1 MTPADN
7 LLIGLN
13 GRFFA
18 SNWRPALDEIAFAQA
33 HGFGAIQ
40 FRGKEAGLGAEHLGA
55 ELGVVAQALR
65 QAGLTPVME
74 IVVPVNEQG
83 VSATGHTP
91 LATLRANLPAIET
104 LGCCCVHWHP
114 VPTRDTSPAA
124 IPAIEQ
130 ALLEPLAA
138 GAELGVRHGFR
149 FGLEHNAPDLRL
161 FGSPAASPAIEQA
174 LLEPLAAGA
183 ELGVRH
189 GFRFGL
195 EHNAP
200 DLRLFGSPAACAAA
214 LDAVPALGFVW
225 DFNHTTP
232 VDRDAFK
239 ALIPRMSMLHV
250 ADTPLPQ
257 VNHHLPLGEGSVDL
271 ADYCRALRQGGFAG
285 PAILEIGGLPQSG
298 GFGRDTDAALV
309 ASLRRLRDANR
320 AP

>member
-161 FGSPAASPAIEQA
+161 FGSPAA
-174 LLEPLAAGA
+174 
-183 ELGVRH
+183 
-189 GFRFGL
+189 
-195 EHNAP
+195 
-200 DLRLFGSPAACAAA
+200 CAAA